1 MTDEEAARL
10 IGLPDARFPSWTQG
24 VLITDSK
31 LTDNPIIYANP
42 GFSRLTG
49 YQPEEI
55 IGRNC
60 RFLQG
65 EKSDPATVTQIRLAV
80 AARNPFH
87 GTVLNYRK
95 DGTPFVNQLTIG
107 PIRAEEDGRYFVG
120 LQLDVTP
127 VKDRT
132 RQA

>member
-10 IGLPDARFPSWTQG
+10 IGLPEARFPSWTQG
-24 VLITDSK
+24 VLITDSR

-42 GFSRLTG
+42 GFSKLTG
-49 YQPEEI
+49 YAEDEI
-55 IGRNC
+55 LGRNC

-87 GTVLNYRK
+87 GTILNYRK
-95 DGTPFVNQLTIG
+95 DGTAFVNQLTIG
-107 PIRAEEDGRYFVG
+107 PLRTEEDDRYFVG
-120 LQLDVTP
+120 LQIDVTP
-127 VKDRT
+127 TRDRT
-132 RQA
+132 RPA

>member
-10 IGLPDARFPSWTQG
+10 IGLPEARFPSWTQG
-24 VLITDSK
+24 VLITDSR

-42 GFSRLTG
+42 GFSKLTG
-49 YQPEEI
+49 YGQEEI
-55 IGRNC
+55 LGRNC

-87 GTVLNYRK
+87 GTILNYRK
-95 DGTPFVNQLTIG
+95 DGTAFVNQLTIG
-107 PIRAEEDGRYFVG
+107 PLRAKEEGRYFVG
-120 LQLDVTP
+120 LQIDVTP
-127 VKDRT
+127 ARDRT
-132 RQA
+132 RPV

>member
-10 IGLPDARFPSWTQG
+10 VGLPNARFPSWTQG
-24 VLITDSK
+24 VLITDAR

-49 YQPEEI
+49 YQHEEI

-65 EKSDPATVTQIRLAV
+65 AETDRGTVAQIRLAV

-87 GTVLNYRK
+87 GTILNYRK
-95 DGTPFVNQLTIG
+95 DGTTFVNQLTIG
-107 PIRAEEDGRYFVG
+107 PIRAAEDSRYFIG

-127 VKDRT
+127 VKNRT
-132 RQA
+132 RPA